1 MKMEISESPDGLRQ
15 VTLTGR
21 LDTPG
26 VLDIEPRFVTG
37 LVPGGK
43 SAIVDLSKV
52 EFISS
57 MGIRMFLSVARTLQ
71 DKKVKLVFYAPQ
83 ERVNEVLDST
93 AFRKLV
99 PVCADGAEAAA
110 RARS

>member
-1 MKMEISESPDGLRQ
+1 MKIEINESPDGLRR
-15 VTLTGR
+15 VTLAGR
-21 LDTPG
+21 LDTPA

-43 SAIVDLSKV
+43 SAIVDLSQV

-71 DKKVKLVFYAPQ
+71 DKQARLVFYAPQ
-83 ERVNEVLDST
+83 QRVNEVLEST
-93 AFRKLV
+93 SFRKLV
-99 PVCADGAEAAA
+99 PVCANDAEAAA
-110 RARS
+110 RAQS

>member
-1 MKMEISESPDGLRQ
+1 MKMEINESADGIRR
-15 VTLTGR
+15 VTLEGR

-43 SAIVDLSKV
+43 SAIVDLSQV
-52 EFISS
+52 DFISS
-57 MGIRMFLSVARTLQ
+57 MGIRMFLSVARTLH
-71 DKKVKLVFYAPQ
+71 DKKAKLVFYAPQ
-83 ERVNEVLDST
+83 QRVNEVLEST

-99 PVCADGAEAAA
+99 PVCANDAEAAA
-110 RARS
+110 RVQS